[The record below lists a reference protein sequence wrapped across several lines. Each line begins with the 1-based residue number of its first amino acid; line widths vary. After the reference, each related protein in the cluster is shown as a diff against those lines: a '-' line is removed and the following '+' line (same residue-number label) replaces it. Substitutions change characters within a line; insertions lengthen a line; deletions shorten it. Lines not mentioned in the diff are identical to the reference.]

1 MRKES
6 SNGFQMSVIE
16 KAWVIE
22 IGSKET
28 GEIVKTFE
36 FNLGHVETK
45 VPKGGA
51 SRDIQQST
59 GNLEERSV
67 LEADLRFISLNI
79 PQLGLREKM
88 TQ

>member
-6 SNGFQMSVIE
+6 KKDFQISVIE
-16 KAWVIE
+16 KARVIE

-28 GEIVKTFE
+28 GEILKTFE
-36 FNLGHVETK
+36 FNFGHVEMK

-67 LEADLRFISLNI
+67 LETDWRFISLNI
-79 PQLGLREKM
+79 HQLGLRKKI
-88 TQ
+88 TR

>member
-1 MRKES
+1 M
-6 SNGFQMSVIE
+6 
-16 KAWVIE
+16 
-22 IGSKET
+22 
-28 GEIVKTFE
+28 KTFE
-36 FNLGHVETK
+36 FSLGHVEMK

-79 PQLGLREKM
+79 PQLGLRKKM